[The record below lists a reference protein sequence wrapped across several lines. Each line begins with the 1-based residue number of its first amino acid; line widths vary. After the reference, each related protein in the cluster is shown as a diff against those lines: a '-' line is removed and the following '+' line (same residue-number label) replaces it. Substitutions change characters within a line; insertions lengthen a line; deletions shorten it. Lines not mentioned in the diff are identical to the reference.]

1 MKKSP
6 RSAHFAQIAQR
17 KNIYSAPYMVKLYNI
32 SENRLQNPRPRDIMA
47 KKSNQEDKKMPW
59 TNQER
64 NRYQEDYKR
73 ENYDIIK
80 VLTPKGTRE
89 RLKAEADRR
98 GLPSVNALLNLLISS
113 ALDTPADPSS
123 DRSTRGR

>member
-1 MKKSP
+1 
-6 RSAHFAQIAQR
+6 
-17 KNIYSAPYMVKLYNI
+17 
-32 SENRLQNPRPRDIMA
+32 
-47 KKSNQEDKKMPW
+47 MPW

-73 ENYDIIK
+73 ENYDTIK

-98 GLPSVNALLNLLISS
+98 GLPSVNALLNILISDAIHIS
-113 ALDTPADPSS
+113 PDPIPTDPAGADTAGNCTSS
-123 DRSTRGR
+123 DDSGKENPEE

>member
-1 MKKSP
+1 MS
-6 RSAHFAQIAQR
+6 
-17 KNIYSAPYMVKLYNI
+17 
-32 SENRLQNPRPRDIMA
+32 
-47 KKSNQEDKKMPW
+47 W

-89 RLKAEADRR
+89 RLKVEAARQGLTVSMLIYQAIARILPPDEIPDDPPEPSGEIPEGAEQERAAPTELKD
-98 GLPSVNALLNLLISS
+98 
-113 ALDTPADPSS
+113 
-123 DRSTRGR
+123 

>member
-1 MKKSP
+1 
-6 RSAHFAQIAQR
+6 
-17 KNIYSAPYMVKLYNI
+17 
-32 SENRLQNPRPRDIMA
+32 
-47 KKSNQEDKKMPW
+47 MPQ

-89 RLKAEADRR
+89 HLKAEAARR
-98 GLPSVNALLNLLISS
+98 GISVSMLILQALAQIL
-113 ALDTPADPSS
+113 PADPPEPSGQIPE
-123 DRSTRGR
+123 DTEQETAAPTGPEADTGPEE

>member
-1 MKKSP
+1 MP
-6 RSAHFAQIAQR
+6 R
-17 KNIYSAPYMVKLYNI
+17 
-32 SENRLQNPRPRDIMA
+32 
-47 KKSNQEDKKMPW
+47 

-89 RLKAEADRR
+89 RLKAEAARQ
-98 GLPSVNALLNLLISS
+98 GLTVSMLIYQAIAQMFPPEGIPDDPPEPSGEIPEGAER
-113 ALDTPADPSS
+113 DTAAPTEPETDTEPE
-123 DRSTRGR
+123 D

>member
-1 MKKSP
+1 
-6 RSAHFAQIAQR
+6 
-17 KNIYSAPYMVKLYNI
+17 
-32 SENRLQNPRPRDIMA
+32 
-47 KKSNQEDKKMPW
+47 MPW

-89 RLKAEADRR
+89 RLKAEAARQGLTVSMLIYQAIARILPPDEIPGTDPTGTGTGADRQATAATA
-98 GLPSVNALLNLLISS
+98 PAP
-113 ALDTPADPSS
+113 DEFPADPPEPSKQIPEDAETNPPTDS
-123 DRSTRGR
+123 PEH

>member
-1 MKKSP
+1 
-6 RSAHFAQIAQR
+6 
-17 KNIYSAPYMVKLYNI
+17 
-32 SENRLQNPRPRDIMA
+32 MA
-47 KKSNQEDKKMPW
+47 R

-89 RLKAEADRR
+89 RLKVEAARQGLTVSMLIYQAIAQILPPDLPEPSGENPEGAEQGTAAPTGPEADTE
-98 GLPSVNALLNLLISS
+98 PE
-113 ALDTPADPSS
+113 D
-123 DRSTRGR
+123 

>member
-1 MKKSP
+1 
-6 RSAHFAQIAQR
+6 
-17 KNIYSAPYMVKLYNI
+17 
-32 SENRLQNPRPRDIMA
+32 MA
-47 KKSNQEDKKMPW
+47 W

-89 RLKAEADRR
+89 RLKAEATRR
-98 GLPSVNALLNLLISS
+98 GMQSVNALLNLLIAQILPPDEIPDDPPEPSGEIPED
-113 ALDTPADPSS
+113 AEQEPTAPTGAEADTEPED
-123 DRSTRGR
+123 

>member
-1 MKKSP
+1 
-6 RSAHFAQIAQR
+6 
-17 KNIYSAPYMVKLYNI
+17 
-32 SENRLQNPRPRDIMA
+32 MA
-47 KKSNQEDKKMPW
+47 W

-89 RLKAEADRR
+89 RLKAEAARR
-98 GLPSVNALLNLLISS
+98 GLSVSMLILQAIAQILPPDPPEPSGEIPEDAEQET
-113 ALDTPADPSS
+113 APPTEPED
-123 DRSTRGR
+123 

>member
-1 MKKSP
+1 
-6 RSAHFAQIAQR
+6 
-17 KNIYSAPYMVKLYNI
+17 
-32 SENRLQNPRPRDIMA
+32 MA
-47 KKSNQEDKKMPW
+47 W

-89 RLKAEADRR
+89 RLKAESARH
-98 GLPSVNALLNLLISS
+98 GISVSMLILQAIAQILPPDPV
-113 ALDTPADPSS
+113 PADPPEPDGESPES
-123 DRSTRGR
+123 AERETAAPTEPED

>member
-1 MKKSP
+1 
-6 RSAHFAQIAQR
+6 
-17 KNIYSAPYMVKLYNI
+17 MVKLYNPP
-32 SENRLQNPRPRDIMA
+32 ENRLKIPRRHGIMA
-47 KKSNQEDKKMPW
+47 EKSRKEVYTMPR

-89 RLKAEADRR
+89 RLKAEAARR
-98 GLPSVNALLNLLISS
+98 GLSVSMLILQALAQILPP
-113 ALDTPADPSS
+113 DEFPADPPEPSGQIPE
-123 DRSTRGR
+123 DAGRETATPTGAED

>member
-1 MKKSP
+1 MP
-6 RSAHFAQIAQR
+6 R
-17 KNIYSAPYMVKLYNI
+17 
-32 SENRLQNPRPRDIMA
+32 
-47 KKSNQEDKKMPW
+47 

-113 ALDTPADPSS
+113 ALDISADPLPT
-123 DRSTRGR
+123 DQTAANET